1 MPITVLGKTTYSRIF
16 GQHKLA
22 LMGGKEK
29 RTQSWGGREDRGGKK
44 KRSRKQ
50 GLGQRDGRKKKRERE
65 KDGRDLGTNVPA
77 SSSSSYKTKSPYVA
91 HPVCP

>member
-29 RTQSWGGREDRGGKK
+29 RTQSWGGREDRDGSE
-44 KRSRKQ
+44 KR
-50 GLGQRDGRKKKRERE
+50 GVRD
-65 KDGRDLGTNVPA
+65 
-77 SSSSSYKTKSPYVA
+77 
-91 HPVCP
+91 